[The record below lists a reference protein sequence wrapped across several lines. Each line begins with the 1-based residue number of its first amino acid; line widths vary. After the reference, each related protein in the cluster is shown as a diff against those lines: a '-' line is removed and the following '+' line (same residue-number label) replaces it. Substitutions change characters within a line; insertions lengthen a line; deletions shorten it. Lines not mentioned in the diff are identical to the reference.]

1 MAAEKKG
8 ALVLGDHFAMY
19 KSCLKVGCLFGKKGH
34 KYEGTGKGIEKK
46 IFAAKFLFFGKA
58 EGRQVFNV
66 LLKA

>member
-1 MAAEKKG
+1 
-8 ALVLGDHFAMY
+8 MY

-46 IFAAKFLFFGKA
+46 IFAVKFSFFGEAKD
-58 EGRQVFNV
+58 RQVFNV